1 MGIKSLIPRSAL
13 LIRAFALY
21 YRQAFFIRTRPIV
34 MMASWTPIK
43 NPGCLGELPETPEP
57 MFYPVL
63 KVPANAT
70 EILVYAFVTS
80 KETSPSPPQRAFYI
94 ISTSSGGKKYE
105 AYLNT
110 LFDATSANSENIWLP
125 MTDGK
130 IQAELF
136 IQKDKG
142 CKKHKKIPQ
151 GTPLKECMAMDDD
164 VVSGI
169 FVIGYRS

>member
-1 MGIKSLIPRSAL
+1 
-13 LIRAFALY
+13 
-21 YRQAFFIRTRPIV
+21 
-34 MMASWTPIK
+34 MASWTPIES
-43 NPGCLGELPETPEP
+43 PTHLGELPETPEP
-57 MFYPVL
+57 ITYTVTG
-63 KVPANAT
+63 VPANAT

-80 KETSPSPPQRAFYI
+80 KETSPSPPVRAYYL
-94 ISTSSGGKKYE
+94 ISTRSPGKKYA

-110 LFDATSANSENIWLP
+110 LFEATSANSENIWLP

-130 IQAELF
+130 IHAELF